1 MNILS
6 GESLLDG
13 SSSFSPDSSEFT
25 IHGHSLSLIS
35 PSIIYPSIIYPS
47 IISPSIIS
55 PAFHNIKKKPLIAE
69 RFLFFSEYVFLRG
82 KNFLQEVNSPHV

>member
-25 IHGHSLSLIS
+25 IQSHSLSLIS
-35 PSIIYPSIIYPS
+35 PSIIYPP
-47 IISPSIIS
+47 IIS

>member
-25 IHGHSLSLIS
+25 IHGHSQSLIS
-35 PSIIYPSIIYPS
+35 SSIISPS

>member
-6 GESLLDG
+6 GESFLDG

-25 IHGHSLSLIS
+25 IQSHSLSLIS
-35 PSIIYPSIIYPS
+35 PSIISPSIIYP
-47 IISPSIIS
+47 PIIS